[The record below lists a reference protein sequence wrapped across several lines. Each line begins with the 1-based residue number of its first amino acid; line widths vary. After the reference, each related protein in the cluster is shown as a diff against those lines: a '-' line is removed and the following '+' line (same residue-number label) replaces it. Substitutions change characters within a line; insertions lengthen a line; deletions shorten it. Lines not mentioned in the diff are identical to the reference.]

1 MEIIHNLKG
10 WFIETEIDNIC
21 YVINEPGNSFKKPS
35 MTCSFWFGRLFFGVK
50 RGGGVRGT
58 TDIHLLTR
66 SGSGREW
73 YRAFPD
79 WGPLAEDSAAKLK
92 RSQLNVSTLYV

>member
-50 RGGGVRGT
+50 RGGGLGCA
-58 TDIHLLTR
+58 LTFASEAKFEIEVKISFR
-66 SGSGREW
+66 LE
-73 YRAFPD
+73 AKKMPD
-79 WGPLAEDSAAKLK
+79 F
-92 RSQLNVSTLYV
+92 T